1 MNGILAKVGVEQ
13 LILIV
18 LALAAVLAVLA
29 DLGGVFWSAWLGLA
43 SGCPLVLKCC
53 HRRLAAGVD

>member
-18 LALAAVLAVLA
+18 LALAAVIAVLA
-29 DLGGVFWSAWLGLA
+29 DFGGAFWTAWFGTAISGLA
-43 SGCPLVLKCC
+43 VSRWWP
-53 HRRLAAGVD
+53 RRLVTGVD

>member
-18 LALAAVLAVLA
+18 LALLAVIAILA
-29 DLGGVFWSAWLGLA
+29 DLGGAFWTA
-43 SGCPLVLKCC
+43 
-53 HRRLAAGVD
+53 

>member
-18 LALAAVLAVLA
+18 LALAAVIAVLA
-29 DLGGVFWSAWLGLA
+29 DFGGAFWTAWFGNCLA
-43 SGCPLVLKCC
+43 VSRWCP
-53 HRRLAAGVD
+53 RRLVTGVD

>member
-18 LALAAVLAVLA
+18 LALAAVIAVLA
-29 DLGGVFWSAWLGLA
+29 DLGGAFWAATTVS
-43 SGCPLVLKCC
+43 CD
-53 HRRLAAGVD
+53 RLAL

>member
-18 LALAAVLAVLA
+18 LALAAVIAVLA
-29 DLGGVFWSAWLGLA
+29 DCGGAFWTGWFG
-43 SGCPLVLKCC
+43 
-53 HRRLAAGVD
+53 AAGVVWIAAKWLPRRLVTGMD